1 MGEKGGIHMTIVD
14 GKYPNKKDLEP
25 KILHPGKGVGPA
37 HELPLAD
44 PADSNWTNEFRK
56 NAQDKTGIDEPS
68 AYSENKPLVNEFRVM
83 DSDVPARMRKNE
95 TREFNNETREKWNSQ
110 KRNDK
115 PIDLT

>member
-1 MGEKGGIHMTIVD
+1 MTVVD

-44 PADSNWTNEFRK
+44 PADSNFTIEFRK
-56 NAQDKTGIDEPS
+56 NAQDTTGIDDPS
-68 AYSENKPLVNEFRVM
+68 AYNENKPLVNEFQLM
-83 DSDVPARMRKNE
+83 GKDMPEDEQTKE
-95 TREFNNETREKWNSQ
+95 TREFNSETREKWNSQ

-115 PIDLT
+115 PIDVM

>member
-1 MGEKGGIHMTIVD
+1 MTIVD

-37 HELPLAD
+37 NELPLAD
-44 PADSNWTNEFRK
+44 PADSNWTHEFRK
-56 NAQDKTGIDEPS
+56 NAQEKAGLDDPS
-68 AYSENKPLVNEFRVM
+68 AYSKNKPFVNEFQVIEDMPERAP
-83 DSDVPARMRKNE
+83 SNE
-95 TREFNNETREKWNSQ
+95 NREFNSMAREKWNSQ

>member
-1 MGEKGGIHMTIVD
+1 MTIVD

-25 KILHPGKGVGPA
+25 KILHPGKGVGPT

-44 PADSNWTNEFRK
+44 PADSNWTIEFRK
-56 NAQDKTGIDEPS
+56 NAQDRTGMDDPS
-68 AYSENKPLVNEFRVM
+68 AYNENKPLVNEFRLM
-83 DSDVPARMRKNE
+83 DA
-95 TREFNNETREKWNSQ
+95 REFNNETREKWNSQ

>member
-1 MGEKGGIHMTIVD
+1 MTIVD

-56 NAQDKTGIDEPS
+56 NAQDKTGLDDPS

-83 DSDVPARMRKNE
+83 PGEVAGASTEN
-95 TREFNNETREKWNSQ
+95 REFNSETREKWNSQ

>member
-1 MGEKGGIHMTIVD
+1 MTIVD

-37 HELPLAD
+37 YELPLAD
-44 PADSNWTNEFRK
+44 PADSNFTYEFRK
-56 NAQDKTGIDEPS
+56 NAQDKVGMDGPS
-68 AYSENKPLVNEFRVM
+68 AFSENKPLTKEFNVLEDHPVNVQE
-83 DSDVPARMRKNE
+83 K
-95 TREFNNETREKWNSQ
+95 REFDSMTREKWNSQ

>member
-1 MGEKGGIHMTIVD
+1 MTIVD

-37 HELPLAD
+37 YELPLAD
-44 PADSNWTNEFRK
+44 PADSNFTNEFRK
-56 NAQDKTGIDEPS
+56 NAQDKIGMDVPS
-68 AYSENKPLVNEFRVM
+68 AFSQNKPLFNEFQVT
-83 DSDVPARMRKNE
+83 DNDVSERMPIEN
-95 TREFNNETREKWNSQ
+95 REFDSATREKWNSQ

>member
-1 MGEKGGIHMTIVD
+1 MTIVD

-25 KILHPGKGVGPA
+25 KILHPGKGVGPT

-44 PADSNWTNEFRK
+44 PADSNFTNEFRK
-56 NAQDKTGIDEPS
+56 NAQDRTGIEDPS
-68 AYSENKPLVNEFRVM
+68 AYNENKPLVNEFQVM
-83 DSDVPARMRKNE
+83 DNDVLLRGQPEDA
-95 TREFNNETREKWNSQ
+95 REFNSMTREKWNSQ

>member
-1 MGEKGGIHMTIVD
+1 MTIID

-44 PADSNWTNEFRK
+44 PADSNWTIEFRK

-83 DSDVPARMRKNE
+83 DSDVPARMRNNE

>member
-1 MGEKGGIHMTIVD
+1 MTIVD

-56 NAQDKTGIDEPS
+56 NAQDKTGLDDPS
-68 AYSENKPLVNEFRVM
+68 AYSENKPLVNEFLTT
-83 DSDVPARMRKNE
+83 SEEAPAKV
-95 TREFNNETREKWNSQ
+95 TQDDREFNSETREKWNSQ

>member
-1 MGEKGGIHMTIVD
+1 MTIVD

-56 NAQDKTGIDEPS
+56 NAQDKTGIDDPS
-68 AYSENKPLVNEFRVM
+68 AYSENKPLVNELQVG
-83 DSDVPARMRKNE
+83 DVSEGVQTNE
-95 TREFNNETREKWNSQ
+95 TREFNSETREKWNSQ

-115 PIDLT
+115 PIDVT

>member
-1 MGEKGGIHMTIVD
+1 MTIVD

-56 NAQDKTGIDEPS
+56 NAQDKTGIDDPS
-68 AYSENKPLVNEFRVM
+68 AYSENKPFVNEFQALE
-83 DSDVPARMRKNE
+83 VPLGQTNE
-95 TREFNNETREKWNSQ
+95 AREFNSETREKWNSQ

-115 PIDLT
+115 PIDVT